1 MGNKRNEIVTSSI
14 PTYVQTYLRAYLPT
28 CLPTYVPTYVRTYV
42 PTYLRSYLPA
52 CVPACLPTLS
62 LYLSKLFKNTFGQL
76 LIQNRSLAQNFQNF
90 FKHLFFIAILV
101 DCFFDDVREEAYL
114 LSNLVS

>member
-28 CLPTYVPTYVRTYV
+28 YLPTYVRTYV

-52 CVPACLPTLS
+52 CVPACLPACLPTLS

-76 LIQNRSLAQNFQNF
+76 LIQNRSFAQNFQNF